1 MNHRVKRNKFRQT
14 VDKQDS
20 RREVRAAA
28 DNITD
33 MLDKQAVENFELNLQ
48 VNKYKSE
55 LRHALE
61 QLEEHS
67 YCPGEVDI
75 QCDANRSKGTC
86 THQELDACNEQ
97 CQPQPQVKQQEVQ
110 HGDDCHCS
118 KCCPNPSPNFFQRH
132 KIGLL
137 IGLIWIIMVFLAI
150 GWMPT
155 GGIADAINNSWVELI
170 VNFFK
175 MALFAIAGIATYN
188 LVKKAN
194 E

>member
-1 MNHRVKRNKFRQT
+1 MMNDRVKKNKVRQT
-14 VDKQDS
+14 VEKQDS
-20 RREVRAAA
+20 RRDVRAAA

-61 QLEEHS
+61 QLEEHT

-75 QCDANRSKGTC
+75 QCKPDKY
-86 THQELDACNEQ
+86 NEQ
-97 CQPQPQVKQQEVQ
+97 CQSQAQVQQVKQQETQ

-118 KCCPNPSPNFFQRH
+118 KCCPNPNPNFFQKH
-132 KIGLL
+132 KAPIL
-137 IGLIWIIMVFLAI
+137 IGILWVILVVLAI
-150 GWMPT
+150 GLAPT
-155 GGIADAINNSWVELI
+155 GSIADAINTSWVELI

-175 MALFAIAGIATYN
+175 MGLFAIAGIATYH
-188 LVKKAN
+188 LVKKPN

>member
-1 MNHRVKRNKFRQT
+1 MNDRVKKNKIRQT
-14 VDKQDS
+14 VEKQDS
-20 RREVRAAA
+20 RRDVRAAA

-55 LRHALE
+55 LKHALQ
-61 QLEEHS
+61 QLEEHT

-75 QCDANRSKGTC
+75 QCKPDNCKG
-86 THQELDACNEQ
+86 QS
-97 CQPQPQVKQQEVQ
+97 QPQVQQQVAQ
-110 HGDDCHCS
+110 HGEDCHCS
-118 KCCPNPSPNFFQRH
+118 KCCPNPNPNFFQKH
-132 KIGLL
+132 KASLL
-137 IGLIWIIMVFLAI
+137 IGILWAVLVVLAI
-150 GWMPT
+150 GLAPT
-155 GGIADAINNSWVELI
+155 GPVADAINTSWVELI

-188 LVKKAN
+188 LVKKSN

>member
-1 MNHRVKRNKFRQT
+1 MMNDRVKKNKVRQT
-14 VDKQDS
+14 VEKQDS
-20 RREVRAAA
+20 RRDVRAAA

-55 LRHALE
+55 LKHALQ
-61 QLEEHS
+61 QLEEHT
-67 YCPGEVDI
+67 YCPGKVDI
-75 QCDANRSKGTC
+75 QCKPDNCKG
-86 THQELDACNEQ
+86 QS
-97 CQPQPQVKQQEVQ
+97 QPQEQ
-110 HGDDCHCS
+110 HGEDCHCS
-118 KCCPNPSPNFFQRH
+118 KCCPNPNPNFFQKH
-132 KIGLL
+132 KVGLL
-137 IGLIWIIMVFLAI
+137 IGLIWAIMIFLAI

-175 MALFAIAGIATYN
+175 IGLFAIAGIATYN
-188 LVKKAN
+188 LIKKAN

>member
-1 MNHRVKRNKFRQT
+1 MNDRVKKNKVRQT
-14 VDKQDS
+14 VEKQDS
-20 RREVRAAA
+20 RRDVRTAA

-61 QLEEHS
+61 QLEEHT

-75 QCDANRSKGTC
+75 QCKPGK
-86 THQELDACNEQ
+86 CNEQ
-97 CQPQPQVKQQEVQ
+97 CQPQPQAAQQEAQ

-118 KCCPNPSPNFFQRH
+118 KCCPNPNFFQRH
-132 KIGLL
+132 KSSIL
-137 IGLIWIIMVFLAI
+137 IGILWTILVVLAI
-150 GWMPT
+150 GLAPT
-155 GGIADAINNSWVELI
+155 GPVADAINTSWVELI

-188 LVKKAN
+188 LIKKSN

>member
-1 MNHRVKRNKFRQT
+1 MMNDRVKKNKVRQT
-14 VDKQDS
+14 VEKQDS
-20 RREVRAAA
+20 RRDVRAAA

-55 LRHALE
+55 LKHALQ
-61 QLEEHS
+61 QLEEHT

-75 QCDANRSKGTC
+75 QCKPDNCKG
-86 THQELDACNEQ
+86 QS
-97 CQPQPQVKQQEVQ
+97 QPQEQ
-110 HGDDCHCS
+110 HGEDCHCS
-118 KCCPNPSPNFFQRH
+118 KCCPNPNPNFFQKH

-137 IGLIWIIMVFLAI
+137 IGLIWMIMVFLAI

-175 MALFAIAGIATYN
+175 IGLFAIAGIATYN

>member
-1 MNHRVKRNKFRQT
+1 MNDRVKKNKVRQT
-14 VDKQDS
+14 VEKQDS
-20 RREVRAAA
+20 RRDVRAAA

-55 LRHALE
+55 LRHALQ

-75 QCDANRSKGTC
+75 QCKPDNCKG
-86 THQELDACNEQ
+86 QS
-97 CQPQPQVKQQEVQ
+97 QPQEQ
-110 HGDDCHCS
+110 HGEDCHCS
-118 KCCPNPSPNFFQRH
+118 KCCPNPNPNFFQKH
-132 KIGLL
+132 KVGLL
-137 IGLIWIIMVFLAI
+137 IGLIWAIMIFLAI
-150 GWMPT
+150 GWMPA

-175 MALFAIAGIATYN
+175 IGLFAIAGIATYN

>member
-1 MNHRVKRNKFRQT
+1 MNDRVKKNKVRQT
-14 VDKQDS
+14 VEKQDS
-20 RREVRAAA
+20 RRDVRAAA

-61 QLEEHS
+61 QLEEHT

-75 QCDANRSKGTC
+75 QCKPDNCKG
-86 THQELDACNEQ
+86 QS
-97 CQPQPQVKQQEVQ
+97 QPQEQ
-110 HGDDCHCS
+110 HGEDCHCS
-118 KCCPNPSPNFFQRH
+118 KCYPNPSFFQKH
-132 KIGLL
+132 KVGVL
-137 IGLIWIIMVFLAI
+137 IGLIWAIMIFLAI
-150 GWMPT
+150 GWMPA

-175 MALFAIAGIATYN
+175 IGLFAIAGIATYK
-188 LVKKAN
+188 LVKKPN

>member
-1 MNHRVKRNKFRQT
+1 MMNDRVKKNKVRQT
-14 VDKQDS
+14 IEKQDS
-20 RREVRAAA
+20 RRDVRAAA

-75 QCDANRSKGTC
+75 QCKADS
-86 THQELDACNEQ
+86 CNGQ
-97 CQPQPQVKQQEVQ
+97 CKPQVQQVVQQEAQ

-118 KCCPNPSPNFFQRH
+118 KCCPNPNPNFFQKH
-132 KIGLL
+132 KYSIL
-137 IGLIWIIMVFLAI
+137 IGILWVILVVLAI
-150 GWMPT
+150 GWAPS
-155 GGIADAINNSWVELI
+155 GSVADAVNTSWVELI

-175 MALFAIAGIATYN
+175 MSLFAIAGIATYK
-188 LVKKAN
+188 LVKKPN

>member
-1 MNHRVKRNKFRQT
+1 MNDRVKKNKVRQT
-14 VDKQDS
+14 VEKQDS
-20 RREVRAAA
+20 RRDVRAAA

-55 LRHALE
+55 LKHALQ
-61 QLEEHS
+61 QLEEHT

-75 QCDANRSKGTC
+75 QCKPDNCKG
-86 THQELDACNEQ
+86 QS
-97 CQPQPQVKQQEVQ
+97 QPQEQ
-110 HGDDCHCS
+110 HGEDCHCS
-118 KCCPNPSPNFFQRH
+118 KCCPNPNPSFFQKH
-132 KIGLL
+132 KVGLL
-137 IGLIWIIMVFLAI
+137 IGLIWAIMIFLAI
-150 GWMPT
+150 GWMPA

-175 MALFAIAGIATYN
+175 IGLFAIAGIATYN

>member
-1 MNHRVKRNKFRQT
+1 MNDRVKKNKVRQT
-14 VDKQDS
+14 VEKQDS
-20 RREVRAAA
+20 RRDVRAAA

-61 QLEEHS
+61 QLEEHT

-75 QCDANRSKGTC
+75 QCKPGK
-86 THQELDACNEQ
+86 CNEQ
-97 CQPQPQVKQQEVQ
+97 CQPQPQVQQAAQQEVQ

-118 KCCPNPSPNFFQRH
+118 KCCPNPNFFQRH
-132 KIGLL
+132 KSPIL
-137 IGLIWIIMVFLAI
+137 IGILWTILVVLAI
-150 GWMPT
+150 GLAPT
-155 GGIADAINNSWVELI
+155 GPVADAINTSWVELI

-175 MALFAIAGIATYN
+175 MGLFAIAGIATYN

>member
-1 MNHRVKRNKFRQT
+1 MMNDRVKKNKIRQT
-14 VDKQDS
+14 IEKQDS
-20 RREVRAAA
+20 RRDVRAAA

-55 LRHALE
+55 LRHALQ

-75 QCDANRSKGTC
+75 QCKPDNCKG
-86 THQELDACNEQ
+86 QS
-97 CQPQPQVKQQEVQ
+97 QPQEQ
-110 HGDDCHCS
+110 HGEDCHCS
-118 KCCPNPSPNFFQRH
+118 KCCPNPNPNFFQKH
-132 KIGLL
+132 KVGLL
-137 IGLIWIIMVFLAI
+137 IGLIWAIMIFLAI
-150 GWMPT
+150 GWMPA

-175 MALFAIAGIATYN
+175 IGLFAIAGIATYN

>member
-1 MNHRVKRNKFRQT
+1 MMNDRVKKNKIRQT
-14 VDKQDS
+14 VEKQDS
-20 RREVRAAA
+20 RRDVRAAA

-61 QLEEHS
+61 QLEEHT

-75 QCDANRSKGTC
+75 QCKPDNCKG
-86 THQELDACNEQ
+86 QS
-97 CQPQPQVKQQEVQ
+97 QPQEQ
-110 HGDDCHCS
+110 HGEDCHCS
-118 KCCPNPSPNFFQRH
+118 KCCPNPNPNFFQKH
-132 KIGLL
+132 KVGLL
-137 IGLIWIIMVFLAI
+137 IGLIWAIMIFLAI

-175 MALFAIAGIATYN
+175 IGLFAIAGIATYN

>member
-1 MNHRVKRNKFRQT
+1 MNDRVKKNKVRQT
-14 VDKQDS
+14 VEKQDS
-20 RREVRAAA
+20 RRDVRAAA

-75 QCDANRSKGTC
+75 QCKPDNCKG
-86 THQELDACNEQ
+86 QS
-97 CQPQPQVKQQEVQ
+97 QPQEQ
-110 HGDDCHCS
+110 HGEDCHCS
-118 KCCPNPSPNFFQRH
+118 KCCPNPNPNFFQKH
-132 KIGLL
+132 KVGLL
-137 IGLIWIIMVFLAI
+137 IGLIWAIMIFLAI

-155 GGIADAINNSWVELI
+155 GGIADAINTSWVELI

-175 MALFAIAGIATYN
+175 IGLFAIAGIATYN